1 MNSSNDS
8 LKDWENILNE
18 FRFLFRNEKWLIET
32 GRLTESEFLEK
43 FFDLVLDTCE
53 AYFERNES

>member
-32 GRLTESEFLEK
+32 GRLTESEFFEK